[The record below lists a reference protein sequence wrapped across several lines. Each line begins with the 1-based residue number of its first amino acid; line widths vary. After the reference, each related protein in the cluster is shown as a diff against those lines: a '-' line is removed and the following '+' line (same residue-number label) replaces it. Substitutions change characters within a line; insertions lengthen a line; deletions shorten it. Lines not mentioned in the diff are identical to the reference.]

1 MCRGR
6 AVPASPTASPAAAPF
21 LFLFLFCSNLA
32 DIPTATTTT
41 STSTT
46 HALHTVIAHPVK
58 LPKIEQPTADDVAHW
73 HGRYVA
79 ALQAIYD
86 DHKARFGYGDR
97 ELDLQ

>member
-1 MCRGR
+1 M
-6 AVPASPTASPAAAPF
+6 
-21 LFLFLFCSNLA
+21 
-32 DIPTATTTT
+32 
-41 STSTT
+41 
-46 HALHTVIAHPVK
+46 K

-97 ELDLQ
+97 GLDLQ